1 MTAPDAAGLRELLE
15 KDGMRY
21 SLPLRMER
29 HGEDDF
35 RLVNR
40 HGSTVVEGMG
50 VEVDGNEHAVAWQ
63 SESALALI
71 VGSVNNLGPL
81 LDRLEAQK
89 KVLDLVRE
97 TEAPGGHHRLRRLH
111 EELEDAWTALE
122 RLEAPDGR

>member
-1 MTAPDAAGLRELLE
+1 MTPSIPALRAALAAA
-15 KDGMRY
+15 KPY
-21 SLPLRMER
+21 LPLRYESGFIR
-29 HGEDDF
+29 N
-35 RLVNR
+35 RL
-40 HGSTVVEGMG
+40 GFA
-50 VEVDGNEHAVAWQ
+50 HAEAPDVA
-63 SESALALI
+63 ETALI
-71 VGSVNNLGPL
+71 VAAVNALPGL